1 MFLPRLR
8 TATGRRQEAA
18 SDGRRRLLQGLGA
31 ALAPPFAHAGADAQN
46 GSAERTLHGRLIRVQ
61 DGDSFLLRGAD
72 GARRRIR
79 IAGIDAPEKGQP
91 YAETAGD
98 HLATLLADRPLRLAV
113 IKTDPFGRLVA
124 EVWNGEADV
133 GLALLEAGLA
143 WHFKRYAAEQAAPQR
158 QRYAAAEQR
167 ARDDGIG
174 MWREAGLVEPW
185 RFRAQQRRGLAP

>member
-1 MFLPRLR
+1 MSRARCPQASTTGSFVPPVNAPCLHSRL
-8 TATGRRQEAA
+8 
-18 SDGRRRLLQGLGA
+18 
-31 ALAPPFAHAGADAQN
+31 
-46 GSAERTLHGRLIRVQ
+46 ERG
-61 DGDSFLLRGAD
+61 
-72 GARRRIR
+72 
-79 IAGIDAPEKGQP
+79 
-91 YAETAGD
+91 
-98 HLATLLADRPLRLAV
+98 
-113 IKTDPFGRLVA
+113 
-124 EVWNGEADV
+124 NGEADV